1 VSELSKNTFT
11 KAEIDKLLFQ
21 IKLEYDGRLKE
32 QKNRIFE
39 LVNQMQDKNEE
50 CEKLKKRDA
59 IISKALLSA
68 VEKVKQVEYS
78 AKKKTENEI
87 NRLQLFINKCE
98 KYLSDIKLSYP
109 IDTNIQKF
117 DEFTD
122 KMRGL
127 MPETSENVNTAK
139 ETNYLKEDN
148 NSAKEANYLK
158 QDNIA
163 KEANYLKEDNNS
175 AKEELAAGAIF
186 NPKEKIDKYIEKDIK
201 NNEKKDDFN
210 MDDVLNPKG
219 ELNLEDLC
227 RQLGLMD

>member
-1 VSELSKNTFT
+1 MSELSKNTFT

-127 MPETSENVNTAK
+127 MPETSKNVNTKKENVNIV
-139 ETNYLKEDN
+139 
-148 NSAKEANYLK
+148 K
-158 QDNIA
+158 QENNIA
-163 KEANYLKEDNNS
+163 KEENNT
-175 AKEELAAGAIF
+175 AKEELAAGRIF
-186 NPKEKIDKYIEKDIK
+186 NPKEKIEKYIEKDIK
-201 NNEKKDDFN
+201 VNEKEDDFN

>member
-1 VSELSKNTFT
+1 MSELSKNTFT

-98 KYLSDIKLSYP
+98 KYLSDIKLNYP

-127 MPETSENVNTAK
+127 MPETSKNVNTKKENVNIV
-139 ETNYLKEDN
+139 
-148 NSAKEANYLK
+148 K
-158 QDNIA
+158 QENNIA
-163 KEANYLKEDNNS
+163 KEENNT
-175 AKEELAAGAIF
+175 AKEELAAGRIF
-186 NPKEKIDKYIEKDIK
+186 NPKEKIEKYIEKDIK
-201 NNEKKDDFN
+201 VNEKEDDFN

>member
-1 VSELSKNTFT
+1 
-11 KAEIDKLLFQ
+11 
-21 IKLEYDGRLKE
+21 
-32 QKNRIFE
+32 
-39 LVNQMQDKNEE
+39 
-50 CEKLKKRDA
+50 
-59 IISKALLSA
+59 
-68 VEKVKQVEYS
+68 
-78 AKKKTENEI
+78 
-87 NRLQLFINKCE
+87 LQLFINKCE
-98 KYLSDIKLSYP
+98 KYLIDIKLSYP

-158 QDNIA
+158 
-163 KEANYLKEDNNS
+163 EDNNS
-175 AKEELAAGAIF
+175 AKEKLAAGAIF

>member
-50 CEKLKKRDA
+50 CEKLRKRDA

-127 MPETSENVNTAK
+127 MPETSKNVNTKKENVNIV
-139 ETNYLKEDN
+139 
-148 NSAKEANYLK
+148 K
-158 QDNIA
+158 QENNIA
-163 KEANYLKEDNNS
+163 KEENNT
-175 AKEELAAGAIF
+175 AKEELAAGRIF
-186 NPKEKIDKYIEKDIK
+186 NPKEKIEKYIEKDIK
-201 NNEKKDDFN
+201 VNEKEDDFN